1 MNTIDTA
8 EDDHTMSVIP
18 IASSDDEYDL
28 REHAPDDD
36 SDSDYGEIE
45 VEKAPR
51 HRSRSS
57 RLLSPN
63 IYKQAVRRQNCF
75 FGISLIHIVAAFI
88 AAYFLMGMSFT
99 RSNIAIFGDEVAMEG
114 SSGECCFASCK
125 FTRTFVFLLI
135 LMAILSYH
143 LIKTVAGEV
152 GIDAE
157 NAEVQEIIDEEI
169 VELEEAGNW
178 GDNAKTIDSNQH
190 FKDMIKNRD
199 KVGMNNWTEQKQWWL
214 KNKDHL
220 DESHMTAREK
230 RIANRFK
237 QQEHRQKM
245 IQERK
250 KKEREKAREKR
261 KNNKA
266 NGKGQ
271 NEAQAAA
278 AADATDLD
286 LITEKISKHYNFTDA
301 QSGRP
306 WNKIKGHDG
315 RNKENRP
322 GNSRQKGNRPGT
334 TNNQKQ
340 VSMNPKRAKPNREKA
355 HGDGH

>member
-36 SDSDYGEIE
+36 LDSDYGEIE
-45 VEKAPR
+45 VGKAPR

-63 IYKQAVRRQNCF
+63 FYKQAVRRQNFF

-114 SSGECCFASCK
+114 SSGE
-125 FTRTFVFLLI
+125 
-135 LMAILSYH
+135 
-143 LIKTVAGEV
+143 V

-157 NAEVQEIIDEEI
+157 NAEVQAIIDEEI

-178 GDNAKTIDSNQH
+178 GDNAKTIDATQR
-190 FKDMIKNRD
+190 FKDLIKNRD

-214 KNKDHL
+214 ENKDHL
-220 DESHMTAREK
+220 DESQMTEREK
-230 RIANRFK
+230 KIANRLK
-237 QQEHRQKM
+237 QKEYRQKM

-250 KKEREKAREKR
+250 KKEREKARDKR

-286 LITEKISKHYNFTDA
+286 LITEKLSKHYNFTDA

-306 WNKIKGHDG
+306 WNKIKGHGG
-315 RNKENRP
+315 RNKEHRP
-322 GNSRQKGNRPGT
+322 GNSRQKGNHPGT
-334 TNNQKQ
+334 TNNEKQ
-340 VSMNPKRAKPNREKA
+340 VSMNP
-355 HGDGH
+355 